1 MPGFLPPAE
10 RRSAPLLGACVVTSL
25 LLLLLGERIPTQSL
39 RGVGAWLF
47 SPFDRVVLVGDRLA
61 AAWRENQS
69 LHQRIARLELENQ
82 RLRSAGVEN
91 AALRQQLG
99 LPRGRA
105 QSLQPVEILALSGE
119 SPPIAATLSAGARQ
133 GLLVGDV
140 VVTSDGLLGRLSEV
154 YPTLSRAALITDPN
168 SAVACEVESTGVLG
182 VLRHTLAPRPRLL
195 LTNVPLTD
203 TVRAGQWVVTS
214 GLSQRYP
221 RGIPVGRV
229 VGTTRD
235 PGGLTLDVEVAP
247 AARLSRLRHAF
258 VMPHRTPGEVRP

>member
-1 MPGFLPPAE
+1 MPGFLPTAE

-25 LLLLLGERIPTQSL
+25 LLLLLGERIPTQGL

-47 SPFDRVVLVGDRLA
+47 SPFDRVVLVGDRMA
-61 AAWRENQS
+61 AAWRENQT
-69 LHQRIARLELENQ
+69 LHRRIARLELENQ
-82 RLRSAGVEN
+82 RLRGAGFEN
-91 AALRQQLG
+91 TRLREQLG
-99 LPRGRA
+99 LPRS
-105 QSLQPVEILALSGE
+105 QSPSLHPVEILALSGE
-119 SPPIAATLSAGARQ
+119 SPPIAATLSSGARQ
-133 GLLVGDV
+133 GLKPGDV

-154 YPTLSRAALITDPN
+154 YPTLSRASLITDPN

-182 VLRHTLAPRPRLL
+182 VLRYALAPRPRLL

-203 TVRAGQWVVTS
+203 TVQAGQWVVTS

-229 VGTTRD
+229 RGTTRD
-235 PGGLTLDVEVAP
+235 AGGLTLDVEVDP

-258 VMPHRTPGEVRP
+258 VIPYRRSVDLKP